1 MMLSLDT
8 AYRSF
13 GGEVEASS
21 TPTICRLSDSRRHQL
36 SAIARSLNRL
46 FLDRPSLLI
55 GICDFMPPC
64 GRCQLYGCSQ
74 IASSS
79 ALSSILEWFD
89 VGRRSTTL
97 DHWTPF
103 FPALGISQSV

>member
-1 MMLSLDT
+1 MVVRRFFNRLKKDEQQDLLNFLRSL
-8 AYRSF
+8 Y
-13 GGEVEASS
+13 VW
-21 TPTICRLSDSRRHQL
+21 
-36 SAIARSLNRL
+36 SLNRL